1 MKKKKKK
8 NYKTKDEREN
18 HKNDMKFMR
27 IFHFLLA
34 LAMQPLS
41 SSHRGIGAQRG
52 MGRGVAERGNERGG
66 VRKNILGNVLCR
78 VLSFLRDFPPLFYYF
93 FRYPLDAICS
103 AHRYIYIYDMYIH
116 IYRYVYA
123 SQRLRLSGRQ
133 NVFMHFVNGNWSNS
147 SARLHDWCTRCLRWA
162 PDAISR
168 TTKSARNRKKLF
180 PIHLWHLSEG

>member
-1 MKKKKKK
+1 MCVCVCLCVGKRKKNAKTHWETNKSVKQKKKNAKKDEEEEKK

-103 AHRYIYIYDMYIH
+103 AHRYIYIYTICTYIYIDMYM
-116 IYRYVYA
+116 
-123 SQRLRLSGRQ
+123 Q
-133 NVFMHFVNGNWSNS
+133 
-147 SARLHDWCTRCLRWA
+147 ARGC
-162 PDAISR
+162 
-168 TTKSARNRKKLF
+168 
-180 PIHLWHLSEG
+180 G